1 MEKKKAILVVSFGT
15 SHLDTMEKTI
25 AAIENEIQE
34 TFPEYQVYR
43 AFTSGMI
50 LKKLQK
56 TNGLVYQ
63 NVQGALEQM
72 ASDGIEQVIV
82 QPTHIINGFEY
93 DKMREEMSGFEDK
106 FQSIR
111 AGKPLL
117 STADDYKKAV
127 HAVMEDAELEE
138 EEALVLMGHGTEHH
152 ANSAYPA
159 LEYTA
164 HLLGYRQVIVG
175 TVEGFPDLSDV
186 ITKLEIGNLKKA
198 LLMPFMVVAGDH
210 AKNDMAGD
218 EDSWKQK
225 LEKAG
230 YEVRTAVKG
239 LGEIKGIRKIF
250 IEHVRE
256 AM

>member
-1 MEKKKAILVVSFGT
+1 MEKKKGILVVSFGT

-25 AAIENEIQE
+25 VAIENEIQE

-56 TNGLVYQ
+56 MNGLVYQ

-106 FQSIR
+106 FQNIR

-127 HAVMEDAELEE
+127 HAVMEDAELEK